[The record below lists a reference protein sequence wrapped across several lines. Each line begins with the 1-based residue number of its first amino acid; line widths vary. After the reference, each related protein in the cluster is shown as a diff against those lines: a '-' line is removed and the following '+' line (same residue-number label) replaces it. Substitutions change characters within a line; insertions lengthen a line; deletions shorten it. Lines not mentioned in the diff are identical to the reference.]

1 MPEIKYYFVSY
12 TDLFGYQRAKMV
24 PAAAFEGAKANGA
37 GFAGFASWLDLSP
50 ADGDLLAM
58 PDMDSLIQLPWKPE
72 IAWVAS
78 DLVLDGVPLA
88 QSPRGVLKALTA
100 EAAAQ
105 GFEMRSGVEP
115 EFFLLTPAGDA
126 ISDPSD
132 AAEKPCYDQSALLRR
147 YEVIAEICDHMQT
160 LGWGPYQNDH
170 EDANG
175 QFEMN
180 WRYDTALRT
189 ADKHAFFKFLAK
201 SVAENHGFRVT
212 FMPKPFAHLT
222 GNGCH
227 VHVSGWVPGGDSCLF
242 DDASDE
248 DGLSATGKAFM
259 AGVLDHAQALSAFAN
274 PVVNSY
280 KRTQPGTT
288 LSGATWAPNTVTW
301 TGNNRTHM
309 VRIPGP
315 GRFEFRLADGAA
327 NPYLLQ
333 AALLAAGLDGMA
345 RKTALTARTDGN
357 MYDVPPKARTAPK
370 LPTSLDQALT
380 ALEADTTFR
389 NAIAPEMASAF
400 LKLKRGEW
408 QAYLA
413 HYSAWEHANAIDI

>member
-1 MPEIKYYFVSY
+1 MSEIKYYFVSY
-12 TDLFGYQRAKMV
+12 IDLFGYQRAKMV
-24 PAAAFEGAKANGA
+24 PAAAIEAAKEGGA

-58 PDMDSLIQLPWKPE
+58 PDMDSMIQLPWKPE
-72 IAWVAS
+72 IAWIAS

-88 QSPRGVLKALTA
+88 QSPRGVLKTLS
-100 EAAAQ
+100 EQAAAQ

-132 AAEKPCYDQSALLRR
+132 VAEKPCYDQSALLRR

-180 WRYDTALRT
+180 WHYDTALGT
-189 ADKHAFFKFLAK
+189 ADKHTFFKFLAK

-227 VHVSGWVPGGDSCLF
+227 VHVSGWVPGSDTCLF

-259 AGVLDHAQALSAFAN
+259 AGVLDHAQALSAFTN

-280 KRTQPGTT
+280 KRIQPGTT

-345 RKTALTARTDGN
+345 RKIQLPGRTDGN
-357 MYDVPPKARTAPK
+357 MYDVPPNARTAPK

-380 ALEADTTFR
+380 ALEGDTALR
-389 NAIAPEMASAF
+389 SAIGQEMASAF

-413 HYSAWEHANAIDI
+413 HYSSWEHANAIDI